1 MKDHHGIKLLPSAN
15 TVNPVDIKRKVMVRA
30 LKCHVFGLE
39 KSPSAEGFILLPRLR
54 NMKL

>member
-15 TVNPVDIKRKVMVRA
+15 TVNLVDIKREVMVRA

-39 KSPSAEGFILLPRLR
+39 KSPSAEDFILLPRLR